1 MIYQEMYGYIAL
13 EDPQEQKKSWA
24 SLTPQVRDYINVF
37 VSYMNQ
43 ADENVFYENSK
54 FYRLITEEQFENL
67 CQLFIA
73 KRSKDILI
81 DLAFEQELKEAF
93 VAYENKV
100 RMKAKMNR
108 WRKEMEEKEQV
119 LENTE
124 VKASRQQRIESDSL
138 LDPKRMNV
146 PHSAE
151 NSSKF
156 STGWLVVL
164 LILALILLTIYFIWK

>member
-1 MIYQEMYGYIAL
+1 MIYQEMYGYLAL

-24 SLTPQVRDYINVF
+24 SLSPQVRDYINVF
-37 VSYMNQ
+37 VSYMNRME
-43 ADENVFYENSK
+43 ENVDYENSK

-73 KRSKDILI
+73 KQSKDILI
-81 DLAFEQELKEAF
+81 ELAFEQELKEAF

-124 VKASRQQRIESDSL
+124 VKASRRQMVESDSL
-138 LDPKRMNV
+138 FDPKRMNF
-146 PHSAE
+146 PHSAQ
-151 NSSKF
+151 NSSHF
-156 STGWLVVL
+156 STGWLVGL